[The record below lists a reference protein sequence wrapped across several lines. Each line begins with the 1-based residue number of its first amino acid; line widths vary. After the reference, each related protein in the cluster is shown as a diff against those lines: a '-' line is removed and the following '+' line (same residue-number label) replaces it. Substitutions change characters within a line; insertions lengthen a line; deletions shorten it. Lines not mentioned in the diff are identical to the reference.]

1 MQLRLVAPDMDL
13 LQPAAP
19 PAARPVPPP
28 ADVLAQLM
36 KLRDE
41 MTQSASNGRFCDAA
55 SREWRR
61 LPVMWRVAL
70 LMIAGIGADVEHLYT
85 LADRNWQ
92 ELPPPEREELR
103 MVVRDAKK
111 HLGGLTALAARV

>member
-1 MQLRLVAPDMDL
+1 MHLRLVAPDMDL
-13 LQPAAP
+13 LQAPEP
-19 PAARPVPPP
+19 PAAKPVPPP
-28 ADVLAQLM
+28 ADVLKQLM

-41 MTQSASNGRFCDAA
+41 MTQSASNGRFYDAA

-85 LADRNWQ
+85 LVDRNWQ

-103 MVVRDAKK
+103 SVVRDAKR
-111 HLGGLTALAARV
+111 HLGQLTALAARV

>member
-1 MQLRLVAPDMDL
+1 MQLSLVAPEMDL
-13 LQPAAP
+13 LQTAEP
-19 PAARPVPPP
+19 PAAKPVPPP
-28 ADVLAQLM
+28 ADVLAKLT

-41 MTQSASNGRFCDAA
+41 MTHSASNGRFYDAA
-55 SREWRR
+55 AREWRG

-103 MVVRDAKK
+103 TVVRDAKR
-111 HLGGLTALAARV
+111 HLGQLTALAARV